1 MQFLLKRRA
10 SDATRFSRLRI
21 VLAENMFCI
30 CVTCTNIPA
39 NTSGTPVQ
47 WTLARS
53 QLDPWVVDHLE
64 NFWYS
69 ISDLAAIIIII
80 INIFITIASKI
91 KGTWT
96 RRGQTKLRQV
106 VCCLRI
112 QPCCGEPLN
121 PPSGCKD
128 FDHLLQLLSTQT
140 SKKASSSL
148 VIVAGSFSARR
159 RQFNKLKRRFF
170 FSPKAS
176 STWWLS
182 APSIVDWNIW
192 TDLVTNKQCLL
203 CQAMSSTIWD
213 NRKSCFK
220 FCLHYLTF
228 DFYFLIIVS
237 FSEMLMLP
245 RIYRVIK
252 CNCVLWFVTDSE
264 MAVN

>member
-1 MQFLLKRRA
+1 MRLDLVDWELFWLKTCFVSVLPVPTFRRIQVGHLFSEHWHDHNLTPGLLIIWR
-10 SDATRFSRLRI
+10 
-21 VLAENMFCI
+21 
-30 CVTCTNIPA
+30 
-39 NTSGTPVQ
+39 
-47 WTLARS
+47 
-53 QLDPWVVDHLE
+53 
-64 NFWYS
+64 
-69 ISDLAAIIIII
+69 ISDIQYQTSPPSSLSSL
-80 INIFITIASKI
+80 TYSSPLLLKI

-106 VCCLRI
+106 DCCSRI
-112 QPCCGEPLN
+112 QPYCGEPLN

-140 SKKASSSL
+140 SKNASSSL